1 VTRFLLL
8 TTNRS
13 GVLSRIISIVSSTGA
28 NIESAVAYPA
38 GDSGFS
44 VVHLVSDNSPILRE
58 RLVRKLSRLVDVI
71 ECSGTDKSA
80 NITVD
85 LPLHLKDAKVT
96 EVIAPGARQ

>member
-13 GVLSRIISIVSSTGA
+13 GVLSRIISMVSSTGA
-28 NIESAVAYPA
+28 NIESAVAYPL

-44 VVHLVSDNSPILRE
+44 VVHLISETSDVLKD

-71 ECSGTDKSA
+71 ECSAADESA
-80 NITVD
+80 NVSIDFTTR
-85 LPLHLKDAKVT
+85 LQPAHRTHKVSS
-96 EVIAPGARQ
+96 GA